1 MSDDPV
7 LIRQMVPGDL
17 AYLMATGLRTLW
29 DADPTA
35 LPDDL
40 WFTAHRTLIE
50 RLLGSKSI
58 TALVACA
65 ADAPTE
71 ILGYVVAEPKE
82 CLWLVFVRKSMRRM
96 GLCTRL
102 LNQAQVSSETPMAFS
117 TQDARKWLRN
127 PLKGRQLRSRK

>member
-7 LIRQMVPGDL
+7 LVRQMVPGDL
-17 AYLMATGLRTLW
+17 AYIMATGLRTLR

-40 WFTAHRTLIE
+40 WFNAHRALIE
-50 RLLGSKSI
+50 RLLGSSKV

-71 ILGYVVAEPKE
+71 ILGYVIAEAKE

-96 GLCTRL
+96 GLATRL
-102 LNQAQVSSETPMAFS
+102 LQQAQVTATTPLAFS
-117 TQDARKWLRN
+117 SQDARKYLRN
-127 PLKGRQLRSRK
+127 PLKGRALRSRK